1 MGTNFGKISE
11 LTIDVIIPAFN
22 EEDAIAQVI
31 DEIPKDIVREI
42 VVVNNASKDK
52 TKEVAQSAG
61 ATVIDEMNPGYG
73 SACLKGIQYLKE
85 KETPP
90 DVVVFLDG
98 DHSDYPH
105 EMRNLIQPIKDNKAD
120 FVLGSRA
127 LGKKEKGA
135 MTIPQVF
142 GNALATFILRTFY
155 RQKTTDLG
163 PFRAI
168 KYATLLSLN
177 MVDRNYGWT
186 VEMQIKAAQ
195 QNVRFLEIP
204 VNYRNRIG
212 QSKISGT
219 VKGVLGAGYK
229 ILYTLFK
236 YM

>member
-1 MGTNFGKISE
+1 
-11 LTIDVIIPAFN
+11 
-22 EEDAIAQVI
+22 
-31 DEIPKDIVREI
+31 
-42 VVVNNASKDK
+42 
-52 TKEVAQSAG
+52 
-61 ATVIDEMNPGYG
+61 MNPGYG
-73 SACLKGIQYLKE
+73 SACLKGLQYLKE

-98 DHSDYPH
+98 DHSDYPE
-105 EMRNLIQPIKDNKAD
+105 EMRNLILPIKEDKAD

-127 LGKKEKGA
+127 LGNKEKGA

-142 GNALATFILRTFY
+142 GNALATFILRKFY
-155 RQKTTDLG
+155 GQKTTDLG

-168 KYATLLSLN
+168 KYSTLLRLN
-177 MVDRNYGWT
+177 MIDQNYGWT

-195 QNVRFLEIP
+195 QNVRFLEVP

-212 QSKISGT
+212 ESKISGT
-219 VKGVLGAGYK
+219 VKGVFGAGYK